1 MDWIALGATIKSYH
15 VLNDK
20 YQNKLADLDNIKQ
33 AIEKKGVTVG
43 NALTSEYAEKIAEIK
58 NGEQKIY
65 YSKNGRMYTKNIII
79 PEGVTDIGA
88 SAFYLCTEI
97 ESVTFPSSITSINS
111 SSFNGCSNIKE
122 IYIPEGARVIGQN
135 AFFSCQIATIYIPS
149 SLTSLGTAAF
159 STQYFRNVTLGQN
172 FNLKLN
178 IGAGTYTVDVMLEMF
193 NALKDNT
200 GTTAKTLTLGST
212 NLAKLTAE
220 QIKIATDKNWN
231 VA

>member
-1 MDWIALGATIKSYH
+1 MANLVT
-15 VLNDK
+15 
-20 YQNKLADLDNIKQ
+20 NINQ
-33 AIEKKGVTVG
+33 AIADFDSIKTAIEDKGIDVDNTP
-43 NALTSEYAEKIAEIK
+43 TSEYGSKIAEIQT
-58 NGEQKIY
+58 GGQEIY
-65 YSKNGRMYTKNIII
+65 YSKDGRMYTKNIVI
-79 PEGVTDIGA
+79 PEGVTNIGG
-88 SAFYLCTEI
+88 SAFYACTQI
-97 ESVTFPSSITSINS
+97 ESVMFPSCLTTINS

-122 IYIPEGARVIGQN
+122 IYIPEGVRSIAQN
-135 AFFSCQIATIYIPS
+135 AFYNCPISTIYIPS
-149 SLTSLGTAAF
+149 SLTSLGTAVF

-200 GTTAKTLTLGST
+200 GTTAKTLTVGSK

-220 QIKIATDKNWN
+220 QIQIATNKNWN

>member
-1 MDWIALGATIKSYH
+1 MANLVTNINRAIADFDSIKT
-15 VLNDK
+15 
-20 YQNKLADLDNIKQ
+20 
-33 AIEKKGVTVG
+33 AIEDKGIDVG
-43 NALTSEYAEKIAEIK
+43 NAPTSEYGNKISEIQT
-58 NGEQKIY
+58 GGQEIY
-65 YSKNGRMYTKNIII
+65 YSKDGRMYTKNIVI
-79 PEGVTDIGA
+79 PEGVTNIGG
-88 SAFYLCTEI
+88 SAFYACTQI
-97 ESVTFPSSITSINS
+97 ESVMFPSSLTTINS

-122 IYIPEGARVIGQN
+122 IYIPEGVRSIAQN
-135 AFFSCQIATIYIPS
+135 AFYNCPISTIYIPS

-220 QIKIATDKNWN
+220 QIQIATNKNWN